1 MAKAWR
7 QEQASHVQGSKD
19 ASALSADTQSCQNH
33 GIVNCQEG
41 MGKEEME
48 AGPEDEGQRS
58 PQQQRADGPLLLLL
72 PPHPHFSLLTQ
83 CCDGRW
89 SMVKAGSAEGATAE
103 R

>member
-48 AGPEDEGQRS
+48 AGPEEEGQRS
-58 PQQQRADGPLLLLL
+58 PQQQRADRPLLLLL
-72 PPHPHFSLLTQ
+72 PPPPSPFLPPHAML
-83 CCDGRW
+83 RW
-89 SMVKAGSAEGATAE
+89 SMVDGQGRVCGKGYS
-103 R
+103 